1 MKDKKLLKK
10 LKSEIFEISFYVLF
24 FEASFLV
31 KFIKVD
37 QRYVELFF
45 IRRTFIKVFPTH
57 KMWGK

>member
-37 QRYVELFF
+37 QRYVE
-45 IRRTFIKVFPTH
+45 
-57 KMWGK
+57 

>member
-10 LKSEIFEISFYVLF
+10 LKSGIFEISFYVLF

-37 QRYVELFF
+37 QRYVE
-45 IRRTFIKVFPTH
+45 
-57 KMWGK
+57 